1 MKKIDIAMRTSVA
14 ALVAGLVIIGVRST
28 DAARPLD
35 VSSPVTTAAAS
46 PVDAAGPLSTPAP
59 TPATVDQLIAA
70 NPALASSSRADL
82 QYRLDH
88 SVQAA
93 PPRLGAEAL
102 QARMQARAW
111 SYAPGGAAIP
121 PTTQVRAGDVTV
133 AAFDA
138 ATVVRYFAN
147 NVARYWTAGAP
158 GAGKVLR
165 IEFTTV
171 AQAVAHHAALGA
183 VDRPDDAVICYV
195 ELAGPV
201 LRDQYD
207 PPPSDS
213 FSTGAPGRIYTS
225 VASPAELASTP
236 SATYVFDAQTGNE
249 LVMF

>member
-1 MKKIDIAMRTSVA
+1 MKILDMAIRTSVA
-14 ALVAGLVIIGVRST
+14 ALIAGLVVIGVRST
-28 DAARPLD
+28 DAARPQD

-70 NPALASSSRADL
+70 NPALASLPRADL

-88 SVQAA
+88 PVQTA

-102 QARMQARAW
+102 QARMQAGM
-111 SYAPGGAAIP
+111 YTYPDGMPAIQ
-121 PTTQVRAGDVTV
+121 PTLQVRAGDLTT

-138 ATVVRYFAN
+138 ETVMRYFAN
-147 NVARYWTAGAP
+147 NVTRYWTAGAP

-165 IEFTTV
+165 VVFTTE
-171 AQAVAHHAALGA
+171 AQAKALHPML
-183 VDRPDDAVICYV
+183 DSIRPNDAVICYV
-195 ELAGPV
+195 ELAGPA

-207 PPPSDS
+207 PPPSDTA
-213 FSTGAPGRIYTS
+213 STGTPTRFYNRVS
-225 VASPAELASTP
+225 SPAELASTP
-236 SATYVFDAQTGNE
+236 SATYVFDGQTGNE